1 MSATRYVSGGTS
13 LFSLGRRRLPRLI
26 VLLRI
31 VLEIAP
37 SDTQALNSER
47 DAAFFHWK
55 IKLAILDAVKI
66 ESARISLRQ

>member
-1 MSATRYVSGGTS
+1 MYVSGGTS

-55 IKLAILDAVKI
+55 IKLAILEVTVKI